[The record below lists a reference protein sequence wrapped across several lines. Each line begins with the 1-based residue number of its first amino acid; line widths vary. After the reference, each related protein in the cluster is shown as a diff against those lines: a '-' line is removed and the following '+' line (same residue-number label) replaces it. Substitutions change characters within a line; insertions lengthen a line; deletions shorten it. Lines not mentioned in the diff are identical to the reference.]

1 MNKKAVITH
10 GGMSQDLS
18 QSKFSNT
25 LYFEGRN
32 VRITPIDSQTT
43 GSITNTNGNEY
54 LLTIPEITFDF
65 NDKKI
70 FYDSKELSYTTDEI
84 NNTYENIT
92 DFGESIIIGNCN
104 TSDGFIIFTTNNEG
118 LDCIWYLTDDFDLTL
133 LYVRNMNFSVNN
145 PIQCINNKENDK
157 IDKIYFI
164 DGKEQIRY
172 LNIFHTKDNGDLEEL
187 IDIPLV
193 SISIVSEVNF
203 ISPEIPEVLY
213 GGTHTSGMIQYAY
226 SYYKI
231 NGSESKI
238 GPLSNIIPLGKSNI
252 KGGDPNEIVGTIP
265 KIEINE
271 IDNRFTNIR
280 IYAIKYTSYEALP
293 KISLIV
299 DRNITGMSDFS
310 YYDDGRIIQD
320 ISIEEFI
327 FLSSNV
333 VIPQHIEAKDSRL
346 FLFNYKD
353 RIFNLTLKDNN
364 IDVRAYSFPKEST
377 TTEVYS
383 KITEWDD
390 GVIPDTYDEIDST
403 YINGS
408 ERLPFDHAAINGDYD
423 SNKYQFN
430 SPLLGGEGPF
440 LKYQILRTSDNTDGV
455 YDFRFFK
462 DEELYRIGIQF
473 INKFGLNSTPMW
485 IADFVTPL
493 SGSNNEIN
501 NLSGQYAGIK
511 LEFKPEFFVWLNTPS
526 NFLDEDGNYD
536 EFLKPV
542 GFQLL
547 RADRQLADRTILA
560 QGILNGMVSTHRD
573 WGWGGGL
580 DIAQQRTHE
589 GIKMPWF
596 MRRFDDYLCPMRGNY
611 NYRRLDDQ
619 QGGVAELAPYNSN
632 CKGYNR
638 EIYQSKSTRNKG
650 NSFYQMTSIMQMYSP
665 EVTFEIINNI
675 NSNRLKVIG
684 GLRNNINTIKARN
697 ENYQIALFGDF
708 VYDSKTISFM
718 DNRNST
724 TPFYSITEA
733 GLIGPIAVHVDNRD
747 DPNSMVIQLFRDYT
761 GTFYKNNS
769 SNDIYEVWNKPE
781 LTEANASSTAYNNN
795 QNFIYVNNLSPIK
808 TGLRDTDIP
817 VKQDNIRINKGLTQG
832 ARCFTLVLGNDNT
845 VITDRPTLEDL
856 LKDST
861 IRAQV
866 TGDCP
871 GVAPIIDINDIVST
885 YDDLLNYGS
894 FTGQYIGVLQNDA
907 IYFNNNVE
915 VIASPNTFQSVE
927 WIFDTLA
934 EYNAFATETDG
945 DNNLVH
951 NLIGSLITI
960 KEAPYTNKIYEVV
973 AQDGGCVDDSCTDF
987 TYVSDTFTYL
997 DPSSSVNQF
1006 VETLSELYSLN
1017 TDGFNSGYAV
1027 YVSENE
1033 TVYEWDKED
1042 EEWEVSSIPPPVIDC
1057 DGYDGGVGLIVEF
1070 RNEEYL
1076 KYIGSYYGGNSYESK
1091 KNTTYVIAS
1100 KYFTLNTNVFNIVD
1114 PGDTFVQEYTINRL
1128 SKTNE
1133 NPNQYQQNPNEI
1145 IRFRAE
1151 SVVNN
1156 NKRNDESNGDWRDWW
1171 RESQGDMHSYNRVYS
1186 QSGNLIKSQDISYEI
1201 KLNEEYTSGITTT
1214 HFKNPG
1220 ETIDSWTKILPNEV
1234 MYLEGK
1240 YGSING
1246 VAKVN
1251 NNIITFQNKAVA
1263 NIQINPRVQVNADDG
1278 QGIYLGK
1285 GDILYDY
1292 NYLSIDSGTLNKWG
1306 IIPTQT
1312 GVYYYD
1318 TLNNSIFKVGES
1330 IEKVTDIKS
1339 MKTFFENDIDSNI
1352 IKVDNHIL
1360 KQGTTF
1366 GYDYKNNDI
1375 YFTFHQGEKSHTLT
1389 FNEAVQQ
1396 YVSFVDFKP
1405 SFYFN
1410 KGDIFLTT
1418 DNASTSLYE
1427 HKNGIYNIYYGEYY
1441 PSSIVYHVNPEPY
1454 QSCVFDNINFK
1465 SEVYL
1470 DNQDVWDQTLTHI
1483 EAYNEYQQTPLTPLI
1498 QGRRGNI
1505 RRRFRDWNADIPRDG
1520 RNRIRGPWTKL
1531 KVQFNN
1537 EDNYKLILHDLVI
1550 DYTI

>member
-10 GGMSQDLS
+10 RGMSQDLS
-18 QSKFSNT
+18 QSKFINT

-32 VRITPIDSQTT
+32 IRITPIDSQTT
-43 GSITNTNGNEY
+43 GSVINTNGNEY
-54 LLTIPEITFDF
+54 LLAIPEITFDF
-65 NDKKI
+65 NNKKI

-84 NNTYENIT
+84 NNTYESIT
-92 DFGESIIIGNCN
+92 NFGESIIIGNCN

-133 LYVRNMNFSVNN
+133 LYVRDMNFSVNN

-172 LNIFHTKDNGDLEEL
+172 LNIFHTIDNGDLEEL

-193 SISIVSEVNF
+193 SINIVSEVNF

-238 GPLSNIIPLGKSNI
+238 SPLSNIIPLGKSNI

-293 KISLIV
+293 AISLIV
-299 DRNITGMSDFS
+299 DRNITGMSNFS

-327 FLSSNV
+327 FLSSNI

-353 RIFNLTLKDNN
+353 RFFNLTLKDNN
-364 IDVRAYSFPKEST
+364 IDVRAYSFPQSSV

-383 KITEWDD
+383 RITEWND
-390 GVIPDTYDEIDST
+390 GIIPDTPDVIISDHIDGSIFLDST
-403 YINGS
+403 HATINGNY
-408 ERLPFDHAAINGDYD
+408 EI
-423 SNKYQFN
+423 NKYQFN
-430 SPLLGGEGPF
+430 SSILGGEGPF
-440 LKYQILRTSDNTDGV
+440 LKYQIIRTPKEDIDENLP
-455 YDFRFFK
+455 YDLRFFK

-485 IADFVTPL
+485 IADFVTPI
-493 SGSNNEIN
+493 SGVLGGNN
-501 NLSGQYAGIK
+501 NLSGQYAGIR
-511 LEFKPEFFVWLNTPS
+511 LEFKPEFFVWLNTSS

-547 RADRQLADRTILA
+547 RADRQLSDRTILA
-560 QGILNGMVSTHRD
+560 QGIVNGMTSTHRD
-573 WGWGGGL
+573 NGTGGNI
-580 DIAQQRTHE
+580 DVAIQRTHN

-596 MRRFDDYLCPMRGNY
+596 MRRFDDYLCPMKGNR
-611 NYRRLDDQ
+611 NYGRIDNVQSEIPEWNPNL
-619 QGGVAELAPYNSN
+619 NT
-632 CKGYNR
+632 CKDGYKR
-638 EIYQSKSTRNKG
+638 EVYSGG

-665 EVTFEIINNI
+665 EITFEILNDINAKK
-675 NSNRLKVIG
+675 LKVIG
-684 GLRNNINTIKARN
+684 GLRNNVNNIKARL
-697 ENYQIALFGDF
+697 ENYNNASFGDF
-708 VYDSKTISFM
+708 QYGEKVISFR
-718 DNRNST
+718 DNRFPYTLEGGAEGSNSLT
-724 TPFYSITEA
+724 YR
-733 GLIGPIAVHVDNRD
+733 GLIGPVREHVDDRD
-747 DPNSMVIQLFRDYT
+747 RPNSPVIQLFRDYST
-761 GTFYKNNS
+761 SFYRNIEEES
-769 SNDIYEVWNKPE
+769 LYDIWGFPE
-781 LTEANASSTAYNNN
+781 LTETGASSKAYNNN
-795 QNFIYVNNLSPIK
+795 QNFIYTNTIEPVR
-808 TGLRDTDIP
+808 TGIIGEDNPNR
-817 VKQDNIRINKGLTQG
+817 DNIRVTKGVSQG
-832 ARCFTLVLGNDNT
+832 TRCFTFVLNGE
-845 VITDRPTLEDL
+845 L
-856 LKDST
+856 
-861 IRAQV
+861 
-866 TGDCP
+866 GDDT
-871 GVAPIIDINDIVST
+871 PIIERPSLEYLLENTSFSNLIPGDSGGVIQFITFQDIVST
-885 YDDLLNYGS
+885 YEDLINYGN
-894 FTGQYIGVLQNDA
+894 FTNQYIGVLQNGN
-907 IYFNNNVE
+907 IYFNNNIEDPV
-915 VIASPNTFQSVE
+915 SQNTFQNVK
-927 WIFDTLA
+927 WIFDSLS
-934 EYNAFATETDG
+934 EYDAFATETDDD
-945 DNNLVH
+945 DNLIHNLV
-951 NLIGSLITI
+951 GSLITI
-960 KEAPYTNKIYEVV
+960 KNNPYTNEIYEVIDQETSI
-973 AQDGGCVDDSCTDF
+973 AGLN
-987 TYVSDTFTYL
+987 YISDTFTYL
-997 DPSSSVNQF
+997 DPSSNVNQS
-1006 VETLSELYSLN
+1006 VDILSELYSLD
-1017 TDGFNSGYAV
+1017 TEGMSEDYLV
-1027 YVSENE
+1027 YVFEDD
-1033 TVYEWDKED
+1033 TVYSWDGENWD
-1042 EEWEVSSIPPPVIDC
+1042 DTEIPPPTNMSI
-1057 DGYDGGVGLIVEF
+1057 YNGGVGLIVEF

-1076 KYIGSYYGGNSYESK
+1076 KYIGSYYEGNSYESK

-1100 KYFTLNTNVFNIVD
+1100 KYFTLNTNVFNIID

-1128 SKTNE
+1128 SKTDE
-1133 NPNQYQQNPNEI
+1133 DPNREWQNPNEI

-1156 NKRNDESNGDWRDWW
+1156 NKRNDESQGDWRDWW

-1246 VAKVN
+1246 VTKVN

-1263 NIQINPRVQVNADDG
+1263 NIQINPRVQVNANDG

-1306 IIPTQT
+1306 IVPTQT

-1339 MKTFFENDIDSNI
+1339 MKIFFENNIDPNI
-1352 IKVDNHIL
+1352 IKLDNHIL

-1375 YFTFHQGEKSHTLT
+1375 YFTFHQEEKSYTLT

-1410 KGDIFLTT
+1410 KGNIFLTT

-1483 EAYNEYQQTPLTPLI
+1483 EAYNEYQQTPFTPLI

-1537 EDNYKLILHDLVI
+1537 EDNYKFILHDMII
-1550 DYTI
+1550 DYSV

>member
-84 NNTYENIT
+84 NDTYENIT
-92 DFGESIIIGNCN
+92 DFGESIVIGNCN

-164 DGKEQIRY
+164 DGKEQVRY
-172 LNIFHTKDNGDLEEL
+172 LNIFHTVDNGDLEEL

-238 GPLSNIIPLGKSNI
+238 SPLSNIIPLGKSNV

-265 KIEINE
+265 KIEVNE

-293 KISLIV
+293 AISLIA

-333 VIPQHIEAKDSRL
+333 IVPQHIEAKDSRL

-353 RIFNLTLKDNN
+353 RAFNLTLRDNN
-364 IDVRAYSFPKEST
+364 IDVRAYSFPLEST
-377 TTEVYS
+377 TTKVYS
-383 KITEWDD
+383 RITEWND
-390 GVIPDTYDEIDST
+390 GVIPDTPDEIDST
-403 YINGS
+403 YINGP
-408 ERLPFDHAAINGDYD
+408 ERLDSTHAAINGDYN

-430 SPLLGGEGPF
+430 SSTLGGEGPF
-440 LKYQILRTSDNTDGV
+440 LKYQIIRTPKENIDENLP
-455 YDFRFFK
+455 YDLRFFK

-493 SGSNNEIN
+493 SGGSNEIN
-501 NLSGQYAGIK
+501 NLNNRYAGIR
-511 LEFKPEFFVWLNTPS
+511 LEFKPEFFVWLNTSS

-573 WGWGGGL
+573 YGWNEGPTV
-580 DIAQQRTHE
+580 AQRRTHE

-596 MRRFDDYLCPMRGNY
+596 MRRFDDYLCPMMRND
-611 NYRRLDDQ
+611 NYRRLDDNP
-619 QGGVAELAPYNSN
+619 ESHCPT
-632 CKGYNR
+632 CKGGYVR
-638 EIYQSKSTRNKG
+638 EIYQSTSRSDKG
-650 NSFYQMTSIMQMYSP
+650 NSYYQMTSIMQMYSP

-684 GLRNNINTIKARN
+684 GLRNNINTIKARM
-697 ENYQIALFGDF
+697 ENYEIALFGDF
-708 VYDSKTISFM
+708 LYDSKTISFN
-718 DNRNST
+718 DSRSIVNSG
-724 TPFYSITEA
+724 ITSR
-733 GLIGPIAVHVDNRD
+733 GLIGPIADHVDDRGR
-747 DPNSMVIQLFRDYT
+747 PNSMVIQLFRDYT
-761 GTFYKNNS
+761 GTFYKNN
-769 SNDIYEVWNKPE
+769 NPDDTYEVWNKPE
-781 LTEANASSTAYNNN
+781 LTEVGASSTAYNNS

-808 TGLRDTDIP
+808 TGVVGTGSSTR
-817 VKQDNIRINKGLTQG
+817 DNIRINKGVTQG
-832 ARCFTLVLGNDNT
+832 ARCFTLVLGNDDT
-845 VITDRPTLEDL
+845 IITDRPTLENL
-856 LKDST
+856 LDDST
-861 IRAQV
+861 IRSQV

-894 FTGQYIGVLQNDA
+894 FTNQYIGVLQNDA
-907 IYFNNNVE
+907 VYFDNNVE
-915 VIASPNTFQSVE
+915 DIASPNTFQSVE
-927 WIFDTLA
+927 WIFNTLA
-934 EYNAFATETDG
+934 EYDAFATETDDD
-945 DNNLVH
+945 DNLIHNLV
-951 NLIGSLITI
+951 GSLITI
-960 KEAPYTNKIYEVV
+960 KEDDYKHKIYEVIDQETSI
-973 AQDGGCVDDSCTDF
+973 AGLD
-987 TYVSDTFTYL
+987 YVSDTFTYL

-1033 TVYEWDKED
+1033 TVYQWDEED
-1042 EEWEVSSIPPPVIDC
+1042 EEWNISSITPPIIDC
-1057 DGYDGGVGLIVEF
+1057 DDYDGGVGLIVEF

-1076 KYIGSYYGGNSYESK
+1076 KYVGSYYGGNSYESK

-1100 KYFTLNTNVFNIVD
+1100 KYFTLNTNVFDIVD

-1128 SKTNE
+1128 SKTDE
-1133 NPNQYQQNPNEI
+1133 DPNRNWQNPNEI

-1151 SVVNN
+1151 SIINN
-1156 NKRNDESNGDWRDWW
+1156 NKRNDESQGDWRDWW

-1246 VAKVN
+1246 VTKVN

-1330 IEKVTDIKS
+1330 IERVTDIKS
-1339 MKTFFENDIDSNI
+1339 MKTFFENDIDQNI
-1352 IKVDNHIL
+1352 IKTDNHIL

-1375 YFTFHQGEKSHTLT
+1375 YFTFHQGENSYTLT

-1410 KGDIFLTT
+1410 KGNIFLTT
-1418 DNASTSLYE
+1418 DNTSTSLYE

-1441 PSSIVYHVNPEPY
+1441 PSSITYHVNPEPF

-1470 DNQDVWDQTLTHI
+1470 NHQDVWDQTLTHI